1 MQTSYKARLHN
12 LEDLKTS
19 SFEEGKRY
27 MLRHEF
33 EQEARY
39 YQAARVHPVNHT
51 KSVGYQ
57 TMA

>member
-1 MQTSYKARLHN
+1 MQTSYKAR

-19 SFEEGKRY
+19 SFEKGKRY

-51 KSVGYQ
+51 ESVGYQ